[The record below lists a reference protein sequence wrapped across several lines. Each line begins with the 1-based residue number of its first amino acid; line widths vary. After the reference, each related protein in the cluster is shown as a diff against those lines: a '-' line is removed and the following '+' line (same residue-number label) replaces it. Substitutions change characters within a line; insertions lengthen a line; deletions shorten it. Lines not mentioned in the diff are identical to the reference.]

1 MGVYND
7 LSESKLSFSKIQEIL
22 NNLITQG
29 GAKSQ
34 NRQVLQEIGFL
45 NEYAYVISGKTSNEM
60 IYYSK
65 NHKIIK
71 KFLYSSQIR
80 TNFLAWTKY
89 LFNISDEELNSM
101 QKFNMKIE
109 NFKKRTLTK
118 DFFQNNIKK
127 YLFKDKAFNKLLNY
141 GIPNYLRFFIW
152 DIVICERY
160 KNHKYFNYEQELMEY
175 KSILQKNGT
184 NPQIEKDVN
193 RTFMKDIE
201 QTPKNI
207 QMLRNILNCINKYN
221 PSGYC
226 QGMNFIVGYLLKITN
241 FDEVKTF
248 HIFKN
253 ILYDIKGYFEVG
265 LPLLKKNNDLFTKN
279 LKELNPKLFKYFQKH
294 DIVNEFWV
302 GKWLQTLFTLTL
314 PFDELNV
321 VWDVLL
327 IRGFDFILYICLAIA
342 DFIEKDILEIK
353 ESSDIVGFFDK
364 VLNPNESTLI
374 PVNKKFFEDI
384 DNYIIPLSEILA
396 RAYDLEKKNVGGNE
410 NRPYYDRRKSDSNLV
425 NFKLNNLSNLNKNM
439 DDNNILLKKGSAEA
453 SPSSNAPI
461 NNLNIGNIQKKNM
474 ISASYNSEINSGNKK
489 SAFYSTKNLEIFNF
503 GDLPKDKQRTNIQQN
518 QINFSQKKL
527 LGYNFVPGQMG
538 QPGQINYLNN
548 NMFNVGQNNYMNQYH

>member
-7 LSESKLSFSKIQEIL
+7 LSESKLSFSKIEEIL

-89 LFNISDEELNSM
+89 LFDISDEELNSM

-384 DNYIIPLSEILA
+384 DNYIIPISEILA

-425 NFKLNNLSNLNKNM
+425 NFKLNNLSNLNKIM
-439 DDNNILLKKGSAEA
+439 DDNNILLKKDSAEA
-453 SPSSNAPI
+453 SPLSNAPI

-503 GDLPKDKQRTNIQQN
+503 GDLSKDKQTTNIQQN
-518 QINFSQKKL
+518 QINYSQKKL

>member
-439 DDNNILLKKGSAEA
+439 DDNNILLKKDSAEA

>member
-439 DDNNILLKKGSAEA
+439 DDNNILLKKDSAEA

-503 GDLPKDKQRTNIQQN
+503 GDLPKDKQRTNLQQN
-518 QINFSQKKL
+518 QINYSQKKL

>member
-518 QINFSQKKL
+518 QINYSQKKL

>member
-439 DDNNILLKKGSAEA
+439 DDNNILLKKDSAEA

-489 SAFYSTKNLEIFNF
+489 LAFYSTKNLEIFNF
-503 GDLPKDKQRTNIQQN
+503 GDLPKDKQRTNLQQN
-518 QINFSQKKL
+518 QINYSQKKL

>member
-1 MGVYND
+1 M
-7 LSESKLSFSKIQEIL
+7 
-22 NNLITQG
+22 
-29 GAKSQ
+29 
-34 NRQVLQEIGFL
+34 
-45 NEYAYVISGKTSNEM
+45 
-60 IYYSK
+60 
-65 NHKIIK
+65 
-71 KFLYSSQIR
+71 
-80 TNFLAWTKY
+80 
-89 LFNISDEELNSM
+89 
-101 QKFNMKIE
+101 
-109 NFKKRTLTK
+109 
-118 DFFQNNIKK
+118 
-127 YLFKDKAFNKLLNY
+127 LNY

-353 ESSDIVGFFDK
+353 ESFGYSWFF
-364 VLNPNESTLI
+364 
-374 PVNKKFFEDI
+374 
-384 DNYIIPLSEILA
+384 
-396 RAYDLEKKNVGGNE
+396 
-410 NRPYYDRRKSDSNLV
+410 
-425 NFKLNNLSNLNKNM
+425 
-439 DDNNILLKKGSAEA
+439 
-453 SPSSNAPI
+453 
-461 NNLNIGNIQKKNM
+461 
-474 ISASYNSEINSGNKK
+474 
-489 SAFYSTKNLEIFNF
+489 
-503 GDLPKDKQRTNIQQN
+503 
-518 QINFSQKKL
+518 
-527 LGYNFVPGQMG
+527 
-538 QPGQINYLNN
+538 
-548 NMFNVGQNNYMNQYH
+548 

>member
-439 DDNNILLKKGSAEA
+439 DDNNILLKKDSAEA

-461 NNLNIGNIQKKNM
+461 NNLNIGNIQKKK
-474 ISASYNSEINSGNKK
+474 Y
-489 SAFYSTKNLEIFNF
+489 
-503 GDLPKDKQRTNIQQN
+503 DKC
-518 QINFSQKKL
+518 
-527 LGYNFVPGQMG
+527 
-538 QPGQINYLNN
+538 
-548 NMFNVGQNNYMNQYH
+548 

>member
-1 MGVYND
+1 
-7 LSESKLSFSKIQEIL
+7 
-22 NNLITQG
+22 
-29 GAKSQ
+29 
-34 NRQVLQEIGFL
+34 
-45 NEYAYVISGKTSNEM
+45 
-60 IYYSK
+60 
-65 NHKIIK
+65 
-71 KFLYSSQIR
+71 
-80 TNFLAWTKY
+80 
-89 LFNISDEELNSM
+89 
-101 QKFNMKIE
+101 
-109 NFKKRTLTK
+109 
-118 DFFQNNIKK
+118 
-127 YLFKDKAFNKLLNY
+127 
-141 GIPNYLRFFIW
+141 
-152 DIVICERY
+152 
-160 KNHKYFNYEQELMEY
+160 
-175 KSILQKNGT
+175 
-184 NPQIEKDVN
+184 
-193 RTFMKDIE
+193 
-201 QTPKNI
+201 
-207 QMLRNILNCINKYN
+207 
-221 PSGYC
+221 
-226 QGMNFIVGYLLKITN
+226 MNFIVGYLLKITN

-439 DDNNILLKKGSAEA
+439 DDNNILLKKDSAEA

-503 GDLPKDKQRTNIQQN
+503 GDLPKDKQRTNLQQN
-518 QINFSQKKL
+518 QINYSQKKL

-538 QPGQINYLNN
+538 QPGQINYLNFTQKN
-548 NMFNVGQNNYMNQYH
+548 

>member
-439 DDNNILLKKGSAEA
+439 DDNNILLKKDSAEA

-518 QINFSQKKL
+518 QINFSQKNL

>member
-7 LSESKLSFSKIQEIL
+7 LSESKLSFSKIEEIL

-34 NRQVLQEIGFL
+34 NKQVLQEIGFL

-71 KFLYSSQIR
+71 KILFSSQIR

-89 LFNISDEELNSM
+89 LFDISDEELNSM

-226 QGMNFIVGYLLKITN
+226 QGMNFIVGYLLKLTN

-265 LPLLKKNNDLFTKN
+265 LPLLKKNNNLFTQN
-279 LKELNPKLFKYFQKH
+279 FKELNPKLFKYFQKH
-294 DIVNEFWV
+294 DIVYEFWV

-327 IRGFDFILYICLAIA
+327 IRGFDFILYICLTIA
-342 DFIEKDILEIK
+342 DFVEKDILEIK
-353 ESSDIVGFFDK
+353 ESSDIIAFFDK

-439 DDNNILLKKGSAEA
+439 DDNNILLKKVSAEA
-453 SPSSNAPI
+453 SLPSNSHI

-489 SAFYSTKNLEIFNF
+489 STFYSTKNLEIFNF
-503 GDLPKDKQRTNIQQN
+503 GDLSKDKQTTNIQQN
-518 QINFSQKKL
+518 QINYSQKKL

-548 NMFNVGQNNYMNQYH
+548 NNFNVGQNNYMNQYH

>member
-439 DDNNILLKKGSAEA
+439 DDNNILLKKDSAEA

-518 QINFSQKKL
+518 QINYSQKKL